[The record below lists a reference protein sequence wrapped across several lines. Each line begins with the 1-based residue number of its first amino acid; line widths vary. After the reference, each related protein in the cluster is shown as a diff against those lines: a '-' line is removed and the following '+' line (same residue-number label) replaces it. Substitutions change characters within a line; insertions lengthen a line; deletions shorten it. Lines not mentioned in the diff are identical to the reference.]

1 MESAASSA
9 LREAFVLRVLLFGT
23 GEYYQSYK
31 EWFCQTDVVGLL
43 DNDRAKQGGMLDGHL
58 IYSPEDGVKLPFDQ
72 VYLLSVY
79 QNEMKEQLRKLGVP
93 EEKIY
98 SRDDI
103 KEGLGKFF
111 PRRDVMFFR
120 PGQAVRTIVPQ
131 FSHPPVALI
140 SYDME
145 DTTGASV
152 ALFQAAKILRQN
164 GQEILFVSLTDGPMR
179 ERLLQMDISILVDPS
194 LRVVTL
200 DSISWAAQCALVFV
214 NTNQFYVLMRGHAID
229 RPILWW
235 LHDSEMLY
243 EGKDCDSLNDVPQG
257 DVAVY
262 PVGKL
267 AREAF
272 ARHCPHWTM
281 GEDLLYGIE
290 DFSTERIRKKER
302 HEKKIFALIGE
313 IYYRKAQ
320 EVFLQAIEQLSAEER
335 SQCEFWLIGVSQTA
349 YGEQILAKA
358 QKTNDIKYLG
368 VFDHAAL
375 AEIYGKLDVLVCPSR
390 SDTMPI
396 VATEAMMCSRPCI
409 VSDHTGTAAYIRPR
423 KNGLVCRAGDASDL
437 TDCMRWM
444 LQHQEKWGAMGQQ
457 ARKTYEEHFSLR
469 AFEENLL
476 RVIQENLP

>member
-1 MESAASSA
+1 M
-9 LREAFVLRVLLFGT
+9 
-23 GEYYQSYK
+23 
-31 EWFCQTDVVGLL
+31 
-43 DNDRAKQGGMLDGHL
+43 MDGHL
-58 IYSPEDGVKLPFDQ
+58 IFSPEEGVALPFDQ
-72 VYLLSVY
+72 IYILSVY
-79 QNEMKEQLRKLGVP
+79 QREMKEQLRRLGVP
-93 EEKIY
+93 EGKIY

-103 KEGLGKFF
+103 KAGLGKFF
-111 PRRDVMFFR
+111 SHREVLFFR
-120 PGQAVRTIVPQ
+120 PGEMAESIVPR
-131 FSHPPVALI
+131 FSRQPMALI

-145 DTTGASV
+145 YTTGASM

-164 GQEILFVSLTDGPMR
+164 GQDILFVSLIDGPMR
-179 ERLLQMDISILVDPS
+179 ERLLQMGISVLVDPN

-200 DSISWAAQCALVFV
+200 DSISWAAQCSLVFV
-214 NTNQFYVLMRGHAID
+214 NTNQFYVLMRGHVIG

-290 DFSTERIRKKER
+290 DFSTECIRSKTGQ
-302 HEKKIFALIGE
+302 EKRIFALIGE

-375 AEIYGKLDVLVCPSR
+375 AEIYGKMDVLVCPSR

-396 VATEAMMCSRPCI
+396 VATEAMMCCRPCI
-409 VSDHTGTAAYIRPR
+409 VSDHTGTAAYIRHGE
-423 KNGLVCRAGDASDL
+423 NGLVCKAGDASDL
-437 TDCMRWM
+437 TDCIRWM
-444 LQHQEKWGAMGQQ
+444 LQHQDGWAKMGQQ
-457 ARKTYEEHFSLR
+457 ARKIYETHFSLQ
-469 AFEENLL
+469 AFEKNLL
-476 RVIQENLP
+476 RVIGENISKRQGG